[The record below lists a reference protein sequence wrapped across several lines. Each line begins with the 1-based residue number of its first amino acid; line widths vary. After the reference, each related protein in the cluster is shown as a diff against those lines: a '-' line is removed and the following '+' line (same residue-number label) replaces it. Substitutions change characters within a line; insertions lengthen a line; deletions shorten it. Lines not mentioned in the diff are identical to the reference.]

1 MKALKILRK
10 VEELYELALP
20 QRQTNL
26 KREERIIKLLEKK
39 LQKLMQ
45 DSEEIEVEL
54 TTDYMKL
61 SAINVSMT
69 RNVSITKQLSKTFDK
84 GARATK
90 TVP

>member
-69 RNVSITKQLSKTFDK
+69 RNVSIT
-84 GARATK
+84 R
-90 TVP
+90 